1 MNQAQFFN
9 QLLFAIFGLVL
20 AGLYAS
26 TFRVGI
32 GTEALSTRRYWLLS
46 VGARAGAFLSWS
58 LTPFGGAPFSMISN
72 GLFIFS
78 AGCLALLFRSW
89 RINFGNATLR
99 WVIVIAVAVSAG
111 MEVLRQA
118 TSNFEYRMIL
128 LGSASL
134 SMSAWEL
141 IELYK
146 KIKAGADRSLK
157 LIALIVSVQMVLSIA
172 SIISSILYADRNI
185 VYITDN
191 GTKSILFIWL
201 TLTIHLV
208 IYLFIGGYL
217 YQRAIAREVVAVK
230 EKNDVQALLEERE
243 HLLASLISSNR
254 AATTGALSASVAH
267 EISQPLTASSLQ
279 LGLLKRA
286 LNGAADP
293 DNMLNQLMSNL
304 QGNIDRAKEIL
315 DKLRKMFQGRPTD
328 MEQCSISELISRT
341 VQLMHIQ
348 TQTNQISLRLMPA
361 PSAYAQI
368 SEVEIQQVLINL
380 INNAIDALSANS
392 LGDRHILIEV
402 FDHAEMVHITVADN
416 GSGIDPKLAS
426 SMFELTRSNKHHGM
440 GVGLWISKYIIE
452 SRHHGRLHLDLD
464 HSPGA
469 KFIIE
474 LPKQSAA

>member
-32 GTEALSTRRYWLLS
+32 GSEGLSTRRYWLLS

-58 LTPFGGAPFSMISN
+58 LTPVWGAPFSMISN

-89 RINFGNATLR
+89 RINFGHSTFR
-99 WVIVIAVAVSAG
+99 WVIAIALMVSVG

-118 TSNFEYRMIL
+118 TQNFEYRMIL

-134 SMSAWEL
+134 CMSAWEL
-141 IELYK
+141 SELYK
-146 KIKAGADRSLK
+146 KIKVVANRSLK
-157 LIALIVSVQMVLSIA
+157 LIALIVLVQMMLSIA

-217 YQRAIAREVVAVK
+217 YQRAIAREVAAVK
-230 EKNDVQALLEERE
+230 EKNDVKALLEERE

-293 DNMLNQLMSNL
+293 ENQLNQLLGNL
-304 QGNIDRAKEIL
+304 QGNIERAKDIL

-328 MEQCSISELISRT
+328 MEYCSISELVSRT
-341 VQLMHIQ
+341 LQLMH
-348 TQTNQISLRLMPA
+348 TQIETDQISLRLVPA
-361 PSAYAQI
+361 PSARAQI
-368 SEVEIQQVLINL
+368 SEMEIQQVLINL
-380 INNAIDALSANS
+380 INNAIDSLAANIS
-392 LGDRHILIEV
+392 GDRNILIEV
-402 FDHAEMVHITVADN
+402 SDHAETINISVTDN
-416 GSGIDPKLAS
+416 GPGIDPKLAS
-426 SMFELTRSNKHHGM
+426 SLFELTRSNKHDGM

-452 SRHHGRLHLDLD
+452 NRHHGRLDIDLG

-469 KFIIE
+469 KFVIE
-474 LPKQSAA
+474 LPKQSTG